1 MVVVV
6 LVVGDVR
13 ARVRVLCGSSGGG
26 SVLRSME
33 AMHSYTERWIATWKD
48 QGHAERRRGLKIGNP
63 IGRQAE
69 KLDQEA
75 RVVERQENQAGMGR
89 VRKELLADERAAM
102 SAEDQRR

>member
-1 MVVVV
+1 MAWE
-6 LVVGDVR
+6 GAWD
-13 ARVRVLCGSSGGG
+13 
-26 SVLRSME
+26 
-33 AMHSYTERWIATWKD
+33 
-48 QGHAERRRGLKIGNP
+48 RRRELAIGNP

>member
-1 MVVVV
+1 MVVVVV

-63 IGRQAE
+63 IGRQE
-69 KLDQEA
+69 RDREA
-75 RVVERQENQAGMGR
+75 QQVARQADQAGMGR
-89 VRKELLADERAAM
+89 VRREMLAAERGAMAAQ
-102 SAEDQRR
+102 DRR